1 MCLLSSHLTKLS
13 LNETSERLNTMKK
26 SQIKGFTLLELM
38 IVIAVIGIMATIA
51 IPAYTDYVTRSKR
64 ADGKNA
70 LLAFQLEQEKFRA
83 NNPQYATAASLGL
96 PTNSPDGHYTIS
108 LSGAGGLTTSYDLI
122 ATPNPASQNDPE
134 CNVLTIDESN
144 NRGATGTAAD
154 PVATCWQR

>member
-1 MCLLSSHLTKLS
+1 MEKS
-13 LNETSERLNTMKK
+13 LM
-26 SQIKGFTLLELM
+26 KGFTLLELM
-38 IVIAVIGIMATIA
+38 IVVVVVGVLAAIA
-51 IPAYTDYVTRSKR
+51 IPAYSDYVTRSKR

-96 PTNSPDGHYTIS
+96 PANSPDGHYTIA
-108 LSGAGGLTTSYDLI
+108 LSGAGGLATSYDLT
-122 ATPNPASQNDPE
+122 ATPNNATQNDPE
-134 CNVLTIDESN
+134 CDVLTIDESN